1 MTVRF
6 VTHDVA
12 LVNAMDKSDSYV
24 TPEDGVNQESERQM
38 KTYVVVKHD

>member
-12 LVNAMDKSDSYV
+12 LVNAKGDSYV